1 MSDLYDD
8 LLSIDGVGEK
18 TAHKVQE
25 VYDEHG
31 YGEPSD
37 ELEQNLRQA
46 LDYYNA
52 GNDEYAGKY
61 LKRAENLLDS

>member
-8 LLSIDGVGEK
+8 ILAIDGVGEK

-25 VYDEHG
+25 VYQQHG
-31 YGEPSD
+31 YGEPSE

-52 GNDEYAGKY
+52 GNYEYAGKY

>member
-25 VYDEHG
+25 VYAEHG

-46 LDYYNA
+46 LDYYDA
-52 GNDEYAGKY
+52 GNYEYAGKY
-61 LKRAENLLDS
+61 LQRVKELI